1 MNKLLGIDY
10 GTKRVGIAVSDD
22 SGAMAFPRVVL
33 ENDASL
39 LGAVQEIIEQE
50 EVKEIIV
57 GKSMDY
63 KMQPN
68 VVMKDI
74 DSFCDKL
81 KDKTSLPI
89 YLEPEFL
96 TSHQAHHIQGKTD
109 MLDASA
115 AAIILQ
121 SYIDKQI

>member
-1 MNKLLGIDY
+1 MTKLLGIDY
-10 GTKRVGIAVSDD
+10 GTKRVGVALSDD

-33 ENDASL
+33 KNDASL
-39 LGAVQEIIEQE
+39 LGALIEIIEQD
-50 EVKEIIV
+50 EVTEIVV
-57 GKSMDY
+57 GKSVDY

-68 VVMKDI
+68 VVMKEI

-81 KDKTSLPI
+81 KKRVSLPI
-89 YLEPEFL
+89 HLEPEFL
-96 TSHQAHHIQGKTD
+96 TSYQAQYFQGKTD

>member
-1 MNKLLGIDY
+1 MTKLLGIDY
-10 GTKRVGIAVSDD
+10 GTKRVGVALSDD

-33 ENDASL
+33 ENKASL
-39 LGAVQEIIEQE
+39 LDALKEIIEQN
-50 EVKEIIV
+50 EVKEIVV
-57 GKSMDY
+57 GKSVDY

-68 VVMKDI
+68 VVMKEI

-81 KDKTSLPI
+81 KEQTSLPI
-89 YLEPEFL
+89 RLEPEFL
-96 TSHQAHHIQGKTD
+96 TSHQAQYIQGKTD

-121 SYIDKQI
+121 SYIDRN